1 MPKPVLG
8 SLFSALLLT
17 VALSAA
23 TDTPDSAEQQRMLE
37 KVRQFASRYLDNL
50 PNFVCSRI
58 TEQYEAGKKP
68 KDWRRHETLTT
79 RLIFNQGKENETL
92 ELVNG
97 KPIRPGHFIE
107 RPLETQGEF
116 GGLVSLVLDER
127 TSAQIVW
134 TRWED
139 LRGQRMA
146 VFEYVVDQDHS
157 KLTIGVDGLDTIVP
171 YRGLI
176 YADPETGELWRITNT
191 PFNIPAAVDTK
202 SVNRTIDYGPV
213 DINNKHFILPV
224 SATILLD
231 TGRRNILNKVSF
243 NEYRKF
249 DAESKITFVTGSN

>member
-176 YADPETGELWRITNT
+176 YADPETGELWLITNT